1 MTPEIKAKLDVI
13 AQAACSNV
21 ETLYFSYRAAE
32 EIILRGMTGD
42 FVECGV
48 YAGAQCAAMALAC
61 QERGVVRK
69 IHLFDCFDGIP
80 KGGDNDPPCLEGQS
94 KSPIENTKKFL
105 SYWKID
111 PDLLVW
117 HVGMFADTVPVCGIE
132 KIAILRLDGDNEQ
145 SYRDSLPLYEKLVD
159 GGFLI
164 IDDWNL
170 MGCRAAVVDYFKVVC
185 PEDFMRKFKVK
196 RISGDDGP
204 VYFRKL

>member
-21 ETLYFSYRAAE
+21 ETLYFSYEAAE
-32 EIILRGMTGD
+32 ECIATGIEGD

-61 QERGVVRK
+61 QEHGVVRK
-69 IHLFDCFDGIP
+69 IHLFDCFGGIP

-94 KSPIENTKKFL
+94 KSPIENTRKFL
-105 SYWKID
+105 SYWQVD

-117 HVGMFADTVPVCGIE
+117 HVGMFADTVPKADIE
-132 KIAILRLDGDNEQ
+132 QIAILRLDGDNEQ
-145 SYRDSLPLYEKLVD
+145 SYRDSLPLYEKLVH

-170 MGCRAAVVDYFKVVC
+170 MGCRAAVVDFFQVKN
-185 PEDFMRKFKVK
+185 PEAFMSTFRPK
-196 RISGDDGP
+196 RISGNDGP
-204 VYFRKL
+204 IYLRKL